1 MERKEILLS
10 LREKILSHECSLE
23 SLVDDLD
30 INELEV
36 LGMIKELKGAGEN
49 IVITKRKDG
58 IYIEN
63 FGDIRPHNHNTK
75 TLFNNE
81 LVVKIL
87 LISDTRLCSKFSQ
100 LSILND
106 LYRKAYEMGVR
117 YVFHLGDIVEGIYF
131 GKYKK
136 YNQVIL
142 HHNPDTQAM
151 YVKKHYPYING
162 MTTYFIT
169 GEHDLS
175 FLKTKERE
183 DVGEQIADMRE
194 DLVYLGQESCT
205 IYLQSDN
212 GKPIKIDL
220 RHPLGNIPYTVSYKP
235 QRIVDAMRSEE
246 RPDIINFG
254 HFLVHDTF
262 IHHDVLVNQIPSL
275 CATTPE
281 MLNKGTNNIV
291 GATILTLYLDKK
303 NRITKTERMFL
314 NYRTIIQDDYKA
326 FGSLTEADKRLIKEL
341 RR

>member
-1 MERKEILLS
+1 MDKKEILLN
-10 LREKILSHECSLE
+10 LKKKILNGECNLE
-23 SLVDDLD
+23 NLVSELD

-36 LGMIKELKGAGEN
+36 LGMVKELKDNGEN
-49 IVITKRKDG
+49 ISVTRKKDG
-58 IYIEN
+58 VYIED
-63 FGDIRPHNHNTK
+63 FGDIKSHNHNTK
-75 TLFNNE
+75 TLHNDEKVIKF
-81 LVVKIL
+81 L

-106 LYRKAYEMGVR
+106 LYKKAYDMGVR
-117 YVFHLGDIVEGIYF
+117 HVFHLGDIVEGIYF

-136 YNQVIL
+136 YNQTVL

-151 YVKKHYPYING
+151 YVKRNYPYIKD

-183 DVGEQIADMRE
+183 DVGEVIGQLRE
-194 DLVYLGQESCT
+194 DLVYLGQESCM
-205 IYLQSDN
+205 IYLESDH

-220 RHPLGNIPYTVSYKP
+220 RHPLGNIAYTVSYKP

-246 RPDIINFG
+246 RPDIMTFG

-262 IHHDVLVNQIPSL
+262 IHHDVLINQVPSC

-281 MLNKGTNNIV
+281 MTNRGTNNIL
-291 GATILTLYLDKK
+291 GATILTLYLDNK

-314 NYRTIIQDDYKA
+314 NYRNAIPNDYR
-326 FGSLTEADKRLIKEL
+326 FFISLTENDKKLVKEL
-341 RR
+341 R

>member
-1 MERKEILLS
+1 MDRKEILLN
-10 LREKILSHECSLE
+10 LKRKILSHECSLE
-23 SLVDDLD
+23 NLVNDLD

-36 LGMIKELKGAGEN
+36 LGMIKELKNNGEN
-49 IVITKRKDG
+49 ISITHKKDG

-63 FGDIRPHNHNTK
+63 FGDIKSHNHNTK

-81 LVVKIL
+81 KVIKFL

-100 LSILND
+100 LSILNN
-106 LYRKAYEMGVR
+106 LYKTAFEMGVR
-117 YVFHLGDIVEGIYF
+117 HVFHLGDIVEGIYF
-131 GKYKK
+131 GKDKK

-151 YVKKHYPYING
+151 YVKKNYPYVSD

-183 DVGEQIADMRE
+183 DVGEQIANLRE
-194 DLVYLGQESCT
+194 DLVYLGQENCT
-205 IYLQSDN
+205 IYLQNDN
-212 GKPIKIDL
+212 GNPIKFDL
-220 RHPLGNIPYTVSYKP
+220 RHPFGNIPYTVSYKP
-235 QRIVDAMRSEE
+235 QRIIDAMRSEE
-246 RPDIINFG
+246 RPDVISFG

-314 NYRTIIQDDYKA
+314 NYRTIIPDDYKV
-326 FGSLTEADKRLIKEL
+326 FRSLTEKDKKLIKEL
-341 RR
+341 R

>member
-1 MERKEILLS
+1 MEKKECLLR

-23 SLVDDLD
+23 SLVNDLE
-30 INELEV
+30 ISELSV
-36 LGMIKELKGAGEN
+36 LGMIKELKNDGEN
-49 IVITKRKDG
+49 VTITQRKDG

-63 FGDIRPHNHNTK
+63 FGDIKSYNHNIETI
-75 TLFNNE
+75 FNNDS
-81 LVVKIL
+81 VVKIL

-100 LSILND
+100 LSILNN
-106 LYRKAYEMGVR
+106 LYKIAYEMGVR

-136 YNQVIL
+136 YNQLIL

-151 YVKKHYPYING
+151 YVKKNYPYING
-162 MTTYFIT
+162 MTTYFLT

-175 FLKTKERE
+175 FLKTKDKE
-183 DVGEQIADMRE
+183 DIGEKIANLRE
-194 DLVYLGQESCT
+194 DLIYLGQESCT
-205 IYLQSDN
+205 VFLEGDN

-235 QRIVDAMRSEE
+235 QRILDAMRGEE

-262 IHHDVLVNQIPSL
+262 IHHDVLVNQVPSL

-303 NRITKTERMFL
+303 NRITKTEKMFL
-314 NYRTIIQDDYKA
+314 NYRIIIPDDYKA
-326 FGSLTEADKRLIKEL
+326 FRCLTDSDRKFVKEL